1 MQVNIQQ
8 STSWKRWAGGSS
20 QSIAH
25 TLACYFGSFL
35 ISPNETQSPTHF
47 AKKSHTHTTQKAQH
61 NTTFSSQPQFINFF
75 DPYNPITPQSHSQL
89 TNEKKKRKKET
100 NMSVPDYDFNGDHD
114 DDGMHS
120 HFPKNKFES
129 DLNSKIMLT
138 AIVSLSGVI
147 VLVVA
152 LHIYARCVLR
162 RQARQR
168 FALRQLGLTVAHVRS
183 NEPPKTGLDPLVI
196 QSLPMF
202 VFKQRDAEDG
212 AASTIIECAVCL
224 SVLEK
229 EEIARLL
236 PNCKHIFHAEC
247 IDKWLSSHS
256 TCPIC
261 RTEAEPRVLP
271 VPREGPAGLA
281 AGGGGG
287 APNAPPMD
295 RVNSGL
301 SCMEGTSYG
310 LNNSS
315 EKVSGSSSRLN
326 SFKRML
332 SREKSLKRIHSCG
345 EDDDTEDLERQ

>member
-1 MQVNIQQ
+1 M
-8 STSWKRWAGGSS
+8 
-20 QSIAH
+20 
-25 TLACYFGSFL
+25 SF
-35 ISPNETQSPTHF
+35 PGFT
-47 AKKSHTHTTQKAQH
+47 
-61 NTTFSSQPQFINFF
+61 
-75 DPYNPITPQSHSQL
+75 D
-89 TNEKKKRKKET
+89 
-100 NMSVPDYDFNGDHD
+100 DDHD
-114 DDGMHS
+114 NEMPPNFHR
-120 HFPKNKFES
+120 NTES

-138 AIVSLSGVI
+138 AIVSLSVVI
-147 VLVVA
+147 VLVLA

-196 QSLPMF
+196 QSLPIF

-212 AASTIIECAVCL
+212 AASTVIECAVCL
-224 SVLEK
+224 SMLEK

-271 VPREGPAGLA
+271 EPREGPAGLA
-281 AGGGGG
+281 AAAAAG

-295 RVNSGL
+295 RVNLGL

-310 LNNSS
+310 VTNSS

-332 SREKSLKRIHSCG
+332 SKEKSSTRIHSCG